1 MRMAR
6 DWLFEIGVEELP
18 PKESPR
24 LAEQLEAAAQT
35 KLTEARL
42 DYDAVAVYYTPRRLT
57 LHVQGL
63 DERQPDTVD
72 EARGPAK
79 HIGFDDDGTPTQA
92 AEGFARSQGVAVDDL
107 VVKSTDQGDYIFAE
121 KRVEGRETPEV
132 LSELAPTS
140 VRSLAPSETMRWDE
154 SGLRFIRPIR
164 WLLSLYG
171 DTAIDVRLGR
181 LQSGT
186 VTRGH
191 RLLGADEIEVPNV
204 ERYFQVLADNG
215 VVLDPEDRREAI
227 NSALATIANDIK
239 AHPALSDDLR
249 AEIADNLEN
258 PAPVLGQFPERFLE
272 LPREVLE
279 TTLVEHQ
286 KFVPFAVGAKASPYF
301 VGFRDGSTGQDEVV
315 RQGYERVV
323 VARLEDSAFFFEED
337 RRTSL
342 DALADGLNRVIY
354 QEQLGTIHDK
364 VERMR
369 QIAHKLTERLDWAG
383 HQAHIDSAVRL
394 SKADLLTQM
403 VGEFPDLEGRMG
415 GIYARLDGHPEPV
428 CAGIYEH
435 YQPKTAADPSPE
447 TSVGIV
453 VSLADKLD
461 TVVGSL
467 LLGEAPTG
475 SRDPLGI
482 RRKTNGIVRILVER
496 DLDLDLNGVLD
507 DIEAL
512 YGFLPDRASLDEVR
526 SFVRERLG
534 RELRE
539 RHGLAHDIVDSVT
552 AVPELNP
559 LRTRQRAQAIR
570 DVREDERFRTLVHA
584 FERVANITRDRSAK
598 HFHPQYFTEDAEQAL
613 WRAALKA
620 EGQMEQLAASGD
632 FAGMVERLLALQEPI
647 DAYFEDVLVMAK
659 DHLVRENRLAFLTWI
674 RELFQAVGDLSQ
686 LVVEGERHADR

>member
-1 MRMAR
+1 MGR

-18 PKESPR
+18 PKEAPR
-24 LAEQLEAAAQT
+24 LAEQLDAAAHEH
-35 KLTEARL
+35 LTGALL
-42 DYDAVAVYYTPRRLT
+42 DYNSVAVYYTPRRLT

-63 DERQPDTVD
+63 DERQPDTVE
-72 EARGPAK
+72 EARGPAT
-79 HIGFDDDGTPTQA
+79 HIGFDEDGNPTQA
-92 AEGFARSQGVAVDDL
+92 AEGFARSQDVAVDDL
-107 VVKSTDQGDYIFAE
+107 VVKSTDQGDYIYVE
-121 KRVEGRETPEV
+121 KRVEGREATEV
-132 LSELAPTS
+132 LRELAPTI
-140 VRSLAPSETMRWDE
+140 VRSLAPSETMRWDD

-171 DTAIDVRLGR
+171 DTTIDVRLGR
-181 LQSGT
+181 LRASA

-191 RLLGADEIEVPNV
+191 RLLGEDGIEVPDV
-204 ERYFQVLADNG
+204 ERYFQKMADNG
-215 VVLDPEDRREAI
+215 VMLDPDDRREAI
-227 NSALATIANDIK
+227 SAALATIANDIK

-249 AEIADNLEN
+249 GEIADNLEN
-258 PAPVLGQFPERFLE
+258 PAPVLGQFPDRFLE

-315 RQGYERVV
+315 RRGYERVV

-342 DALADGLNRVIY
+342 EALADGLNRVVY
-354 QEQLGTIHDK
+354 QKQLGTIHDK
-364 VERMR
+364 IERMR
-369 QIAHKLTERLDWAG
+369 QIAQKLTERLDWAS
-383 HQAHIDSAVRL
+383 HQAHVDPAVRL

-428 CAGIYEH
+428 YAGIYEH
-435 YQPKTAADPSPE
+435 YQPKTAGDPSPE
-447 TSVGIV
+447 TPVGIV

-461 TVVGSL
+461 TIVGSL

-482 RRKTNGIVRILVER
+482 RRKTNGIVRILIER
-496 DLDLDLNGVLD
+496 DLDLDLNGILG
-507 DIEAL
+507 DIESL
-512 YGFLPDRASLDEVR
+512 YGFLPDRAALDDVR
-526 SFVRERLG
+526 SFVHERLE

-539 RHGLAHDIVDSVT
+539 RHELAHDIVDSVT

-559 LRTRQRAQAIR
+559 LRTLQRARAIEG
-570 DVREDERFRTLVHA
+570 VRGDERFRTLVHA

-598 HFHPQYFTEDAEQAL
+598 HFHPHYFTEDAEQAL

-620 EGQMEQLAASGD
+620 EGQTDQLAASGD

-647 DAYFEDVLVMAK
+647 DAYFEDVLVMAN

-674 RELFQAVGDLSQ
+674 RELFQSVGDLSQ